1 MKIPFAKPQINYKEV
16 ENVFETLKTGIL
28 VHGNKT
34 IEFEKKLHNFIGN
47 KKNFVSTTSS
57 CTAAMHLFY
66 FAKKIKKD
74 DEVILP
80 AQSHVATAHAIELA
94 GGKPV
99 FVDSNTIDGN
109 IDVNKIEINISK
121 KTVGVCV
128 THFLGKPV
136 EMKQVSAL
144 AKKYKLFLIE
154 DCALALGAKIGKN
167 HVGTFGDFGAFS
179 FHPVKIITTAEGG
192 AYVCNSSNLNNFV
205 KSVKAFGYDI
215 SDPTKRKMP
224 GNYNVN
230 HLGFNYRMN
239 ELEASI
245 GIEQLK
251 KINVF
256 LKKRKFN
263 FHYLKEKLNQFKRIK
278 ILKTQTSGNLKSSYY
293 ALTVILDKGLERNK
307 MIAKLKKKGI
317 GTSIYYPHPIP
328 MLNYYKKKYGYKNK
342 EFPNACEISY
352 RSIALPVGPHLK
364 IKHMDY
370 ISDCLKKIIDEK

>member
-1 MKIPFAKPQINYKEV
+1 MKIPFAKPQINNKEIK
-16 ENVFETLKTGIL
+16 NVFETLKTGIF

-34 IEFEKKLHNFIGN
+34 TKFEEKLYNFIGG
-47 KKNFVSTTSS
+47 KNSFVSTTGS

-66 FAKKIKKD
+66 FAKKIKKN
-74 DEVILP
+74 DEIILP

-94 GGKPV
+94 GGKPI
-99 FVDSNTIDGN
+99 FVDSNSTDGN
-109 IDVNKIEINISK
+109 IDINKIEKKISK
-121 KTVGVCV
+121 KTVGICV

-136 EMKQVSAL
+136 EMYRVSAL
-144 AKKYKLFLIE
+144 TKKYKLFLIE

-192 AYVCNSSNLNNFV
+192 AYVCNNANLNNYI
-205 KSVKAFGYDI
+205 KSIKAFGYDI
-215 SDPTKRKMP
+215 SDPGKRKMP

-230 HLGFNYRMN
+230 YLGFNYRMN

-251 KINVF
+251 KINIF

-263 FHYLKEKLNQFKRIK
+263 FHYLQEKLSQIGRIK
-278 ILKTQTSGNLKSSYY
+278 ILNTQSSRNLKSSYY
-293 ALTVILDKGLERNK
+293 ALTIILNKGIDRNK
-307 MIAKLKKKGI
+307 TIIKLKKKGI

-328 MLNYYKKKYGYKNK
+328 MLNYYKKKYGYNNK

-352 RSIALPVGPHLK
+352 KGIALPVGPHLK

-370 ISDCLKKIIDEK
+370 ISNCFSKIINEK

>member
-1 MKIPFAKPQINYKEV
+1 MKIPFAKPQIDNKEV
-16 ENVFETLKTGIL
+16 KNVFETLKTGIL
-28 VHGNKT
+28 VHGKKT
-34 IEFEKKLHNFIGN
+34 TEFEKKLHNFIES
-47 KKNFVSTTSS
+47 KNSFVSTTGS
-57 CTAAMHLFY
+57 CTASMHLFY
-66 FAKKIKKD
+66 FAKKIKKN

-94 GGKPV
+94 GGKPI
-99 FVDSNTIDGN
+99 FVDSNSIDGN
-109 IDVNKIEINISK
+109 IDVNKIEKKISK

-136 EMKQVSAL
+136 QMQQVSAL
-144 AKKYKLFLIE
+144 TKKYKLFLIE
-154 DCALALGAKIGKN
+154 DCALALGAKIGEN

-192 AYVCNSSNLNNFV
+192 AYVCKNSDLNNYI
-205 KSVKAFGYDI
+205 KSIKAFGYDI
-215 SDPTKRKMP
+215 SDPGKRKMP

-230 HLGFNYRMN
+230 YLGFNYRMN

-263 FHYLKEKLNQFKRIK
+263 FHYLKDKLNQIDKIK

-293 ALTVILDKGLERNK
+293 ALTIILDKGIERNK

-328 MLNYYKKKYGYKNK
+328 MLNYYKKKYGYKRK

-352 RSIALPVGPHLK
+352 KSIALPVGPHLK
-364 IKHMDY
+364 IKDMDY
-370 ISDCLKKIIDEK
+370 ISNCLNNIINEK